1 MSSKLV
7 GGATSGAAGAMAAIG
22 AAADG
27 AAIGGDGRLRG
38 SHVERPDLESICGA
52 PHLAG
57 AGTTLFRLRR
67 APVDISDFLV
77 RRTQIESQ
85 GVDLAFELG
94 CQSLVHQAV
103 ALKA

>member
-1 MSSKLV
+1 MSSRLV
-7 GGATSGAAGAMAAIG
+7 DVATSDAAGATAAIG
-22 AAADG
+22 AAAAG
-27 AAIGGDGRLRG
+27 AATGGDGRLLA
-38 SHVERPDLESICGA
+38 SHVEQPDLESICGA

>member
-7 GGATSGAAGAMAAIG
+7 GGATSDAAGAMGAIG
-22 AAADG
+22 VAAVG
-27 AAIGGDGRLRG
+27 AATGGDGRLLA
-38 SHVERPDLESICGA
+38 SHVEQPDLESICGA
-52 PHLAG
+52 SHLQG
-57 AGTTLFRLRR
+57 AGESSFRLRW
-67 APVDISDFLV
+67 AQAGVSNLLV